1 MRIFALDQASY
12 KTGYALFDGI
22 DLVRWGHL
30 DAKRCDTTH
39 ERVEDMMTLINNLIV
54 KIHPHKVIFEDVQ
67 LQGSPQTLILLARI
81 QGAIINCCT
90 ANGIP
95 YKMYLPT
102 KWRSII
108 GIKQGKGE
116 GRKRADLKEQAIAF
130 VREAYEINI
139 GDDCAESITI
149 GLAYLK
155 ENELLPSLDN
165 LKRSRKGQHTE
176 YREIK
181 ETDFKEK
188 NNG

>member
-1 MRIFALDQASY
+1 
-12 KTGYALFDGI
+12 
-22 DLVRWGHL
+22 
-30 DAKRCDTTH
+30 
-39 ERVEDMMTLINNLIV
+39 
-54 KIHPHKVIFEDVQ
+54 
-67 LQGSPQTLILLARI
+67 
-81 QGAIINCCT
+81 
-90 ANGIP
+90 
-95 YKMYLPT
+95 MYLPT